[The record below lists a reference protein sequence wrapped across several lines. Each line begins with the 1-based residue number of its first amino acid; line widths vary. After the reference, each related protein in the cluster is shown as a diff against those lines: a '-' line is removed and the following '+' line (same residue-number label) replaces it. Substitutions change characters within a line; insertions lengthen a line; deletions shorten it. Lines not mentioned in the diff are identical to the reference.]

1 MAKGMGVLEITNSN
15 AQVIENPF
23 MVVKTAKSNGGKNKY
38 SDVYWYAGDKD
49 SGYTINLVPA
59 LQSPTKGQA
68 SGKEAGVAV
77 VQHVVA
83 SKNNKFQ
90 LCNNETGIWCYQLEG
105 SQKIGQ
111 FYINKGGEEM
121 DLKEIK
127 AVLKAVKLRCVMKQD
142 ATVITDPIA
151 HLYK

>member
-1 MAKGMGVLEITNSN
+1 MANSN

-23 MVVKTAKSNGGKNKY
+23 MVVKTAKSNGSKSKY

-83 SKNNKFQ
+83 SKQ
-90 LCNNETGIWCYQLEG
+90 EQQV
-105 SQKIGQ
+105 S
-111 FYINKGGEEM
+111 
-121 DLKEIK
+121 
-127 AVLKAVKLRCVMKQD
+127 
-142 ATVITDPIA
+142 TV
-151 HLYK
+151 